1 MFQAYQQ
8 SKFADCRVNA
18 YPSYTEYKGIQRYPP
33 NFIFA
38 DLDLSLIRTEQGL
51 EKTLSETLRI
61 IRFKLNGS
69 PTVLWTGNGY
79 HIYQPIDAI
88 ILEQFSQFEAF
99 ENPSLKFIR
108 FAEFYLTSGK
118 SDPSHSPSFKSCMIR
133 IPGTYNSK
141 YSHGRNEVKIIQKWD
156 GYRPPMKLLLDAF
169 HAYLEDQK
177 IKEINLRKRI
187 EKRFGITGDKS
198 NSISWIETLLQTPVV
213 DYRKNAIGLI
223 LAPYLINI
231 KKLPYDNAS
240 ATLKDWL
247 RMCSQLRMLDPNFEY
262 RVKYSLNSA
271 VRKLQLPI
279 RFSTLEMKNKELH
292 NLLLTKMQEAIK

>member
-1 MFQAYQQ
+1 MLLAYQQ
-8 SKFADCRVNA
+8 TKFVDCRVNA
-18 YPSYTEYKGIQRYPP
+18 YPSYTVP

-38 DLDLSLIRTEQGL
+38 DLDLSLIRTEQSL
-51 EKTLSETLRI
+51 EKTLSETLAI

-88 ILEQFSQFEAF
+88 ILEQFSRFEVF
-99 ENPSLKFIR
+99 EYPSLKFIR
-108 FAEFYLTSGK
+108 FAETYLTAGK

-133 IPGTYNSK
+133 IPTYNSK
-141 YSHGRNEVKIIQKWD
+141 YPQGRNEVRVIQKWD

-169 HAYLEDQK
+169 HAYLVDQK
-177 IKEINLRKRI
+177 TKEINLRKRI

-198 NSISWIETLLQTPVV
+198 NSISWIETLLQTPIL

-231 KKLPYDNAS
+231 KKLPYESAS
-240 ATLKDWL
+240 TVLRDWL
-247 RMCSQLRMLDPNFEY
+247 KKCSRLRMLDPNFDY
-262 RVKYSLNSA
+262 RVKCSLNPA
-271 VRKLQLPI
+271 VRKSQLPI
-279 RFSTLEMKNKELH
+279 RFSTLESRNNELH
-292 NLLLTKMQEAIK
+292 NLLSAKMQEAIK

>member
-1 MFQAYQQ
+1 MLKAYKE
-8 SKFADCRVNA
+8 SKFVDCRVNA
-18 YPSYTEYKGIQRYPP
+18 YPSYTEYRGLQRYPP

-38 DLDLSLIRTEQGL
+38 DLDLTLIRTEQVF
-51 EKTLSETLRI
+51 EKTLSETLRFI
-61 IRFKLNGS
+61 SFKLNGS

-79 HIYQPIDAI
+79 HIYQPIDALV
-88 ILEQFSQFEAF
+88 LEQFSQFDEF

-141 YSHGRNEVKIIQKWD
+141 YPQGRNEVKVIQEWD

-169 HAYLEDQK
+169 HAYLVDQK
-177 IKEINLRKRI
+177 QKEINLRKRI
-187 EKRFGITGDKS
+187 EIRLGITGDKR
-198 NSISWIETLLQTPVV
+198 NSISWIETLLQTPIV

-231 KKLPYDNAS
+231 KKLPYDS
-240 ATLKDWL
+240 AYIILIDWL
-247 RMCSQLRMLDPNFEY
+247 KKCSRLRKLGPNFEY
-262 RVKYSLNSA
+262 RLKYSLNSA

-279 RFSTLEMKNKELH
+279 RFSTLKIKNKELH
-292 NLLLTKMQEAIK
+292 NLLSAKIQDAIK

>member
-8 SKFADCRVNA
+8 SKFVDCRVNA
-18 YPSYTEYKGIQRYPP
+18 YPSYTEYRGIQRYPP

-88 ILEQFSQFEAF
+88 ILEQFSRFEGF

-133 IPGTYNSK
+133 VPGTYNSK
-141 YSHGRNEVKIIQKWD
+141 YPQGRNEVKVIQKWD

-169 HAYLEDQK
+169 HAYLVDQK
-177 IKEINLRKRI
+177 LKEINLRKRI

-231 KKLPYDNAS
+231 KKLPYDIAS

-247 RMCSQLRMLDPNFEY
+247 RMCSRLRSLDPNFDY
-262 RVKYSLNSA
+262 RVKYCLNSA

-279 RFSTLEMKNKELH
+279 RFSTLEKKNKDLH
-292 NLLLTKMQEAIK
+292 NLISAKMQEAIK